1 MLGTLTGSLNRN
13 VGGFVTIAMGHSSV
27 LFQETL
33 LGCSPWDTALKN
45 TASNTRASAVT
56 AELSRAIANNAINHK
71 RLISK
76 ALQGKA
82 HSMNNEILWSG
93 L

>member
-1 MLGTLTGSLNRN
+1 
-13 VGGFVTIAMGHSSV
+13 MGHSSV
-27 LFQETL
+27 LFHKTL

-45 TASNTRASAVT
+45 TASNTHTSAV
-56 AELSRAIANNAINHK
+56 AAKLSQAIASNTINHK
-71 RLISK
+71 RLVSG

-82 HSMNNEILWSG
+82 RSMNNEILWSG

>member
-1 MLGTLTGSLNRN
+1 M
-13 VGGFVTIAMGHSSV
+13 

-33 LGCSPWDTALKN
+33 LGCIPWDTALKN
-45 TASNTRASAVT
+45 TASNTRASTVT
-56 AELSRAIANNAINHK
+56 VELSQAIANNTINHK
-71 RLISK
+71 RLISR

-82 HSMNNEILWSG
+82 RSINNEILWSG